1 MIYLDNS
8 ATTKPCPQAVEAMTK
23 AMTENWGNPSAL
35 YAFGIDMARELRS
48 ARHQLAA
55 AMGAEPERVFFTSG
69 GTEADNWAVM
79 GTVKRMGKR
88 GKHIVTTA
96 MEHHAILNCM
106 QELQAQGFE
115 VTYLKPDQMGRISTE
130 DLKAALRKD
139 TILVSIMMVN
149 NEVGSVMPIA
159 QMAKLT
165 HRFCPD
171 AIFHTDAVQGFLKVP
186 FQAKTLGADL
196 ISVSSHKIH
205 GPKGAGAL
213 YISPR
218 LKSFP
223 PLLLGGGQEGG
234 YRSGTEATPAIFSF
248 AAAAEAG
255 AATFREDQERET
267 ALLAGLAQT
276 LSTLPGVVINGAH
289 EAPHI
294 LSVSVPGVPTQ
305 NTINILQDHGIC
317 VSAGSA
323 CAKGHRS
330 HVLTAMGIRPEIIDA
345 TFRVSLSRLN
355 TQEEL
360 DKLVQAIRLDILPR
374 VKAERSGIHE

>member
-8 ATTKPCPQAVEAMTK
+8 ATTKPCIQAVEAMTK

-35 YAFGIDMARELRS
+35 YNFGIDTARELRT

-69 GTEADNWAVM
+69 GTEADNWAIF
-79 GTVKRMGKR
+79 GTVKRLGKR
-88 GKHIVTTA
+88 GKHIITTA
-96 MEHHAILNCM
+96 MEHHAILNCTKDL
-106 QELQAQGFE
+106 EAQGYDI
-115 VTYLKPDQMGRISTE
+115 TYLKPDSMGRISPE
-130 DLKAALRKD
+130 DLKNALRKD

-149 NEVGSVMPIA
+149 NEVGSVMPIS

-165 HRFCPD
+165 HKLCPD
-171 AIFHTDAVQGFLKVP
+171 AIFHTDAVQGFLKIP

-234 YRSGTEATPAIFSF
+234 YRSGTEGTPAIFGF
-248 AAAAEAG
+248 AAAAEAVSK
-255 AATFREDQERET
+255 TFREDIAREKE
-267 ALLAGLAQT
+267 LVSCLVEK
-276 LSTLPGVVINGAH
+276 LSALPGVVLNGAH

-294 LSVSVPGVPTQ
+294 LSVSIPGVPTQ
-305 NTINILQDHGIC
+305 NSINILQDAGIC

-330 HVLTAMGIRPEIIDA
+330 HVLTAMGISPEIIDC
-345 TFRVSLSRLN
+345 TFRVSLCRD
-355 TQEEL
+355 TTIEEL
-360 DKLVQAIRLDILPR
+360 SQLVWTIEQNILPR
-374 VKAERSGIHE
+374 VK

>member
-8 ATTKPCPQAVEAMTK
+8 ATTKPCIQAVEAMTK

-35 YAFGIDMARELRS
+35 YNFGIDTARELRT

-69 GTEADNWAVM
+69 GTEADNWAIF
-79 GTVKRMGKR
+79 GTVKRLGKR
-88 GKHIVTTA
+88 GRHIITTA
-96 MEHHAILNCM
+96 MEHHAILNCTKDL
-106 QELQAQGFE
+106 EAQGYE
-115 VTYLKPDQMGRISTE
+115 VTYLKPDSMGRISPE
-130 DLKAALRKD
+130 DLKNALRKD

-149 NEVGSVMPIA
+149 NEVGSVMPIS

-165 HRFCPD
+165 HKLCPD
-171 AIFHTDAVQGFLKVP
+171 AIFHTDAVQGFLKIP

-234 YRSGTEATPAIFSF
+234 YRSGTEGTPAIFGF
-248 AAAAEAG
+248 AAAAEAVSK
-255 AATFREDQERET
+255 TFREDIAREKE
-267 ALLAGLAQT
+267 LVSCLVEK
-276 LSTLPGVVINGAH
+276 LSALPGVVLNGAH

-294 LSVSVPGVPTQ
+294 LSVSIPGVPTQ
-305 NTINILQDHGIC
+305 NSINILQDAGIC

-330 HVLTAMGIRPEIIDA
+330 HVLSAMGISPEIIDC
-345 TFRVSLSRLN
+345 TFRVSLCRD
-355 TQEEL
+355 TTIEEL
-360 DKLVQAIRLDILPR
+360 TQLVWTIEQNILPR
-374 VKAERSGIHE
+374 VK

>member
-8 ATTKPCPQAVEAMTK
+8 ATTKPCAEAVAAMT
-23 AMTENWGNPSAL
+23 AALTENWGNPSAL
-35 YAFGIDMARELRS
+35 YGFGFDAAKLLREAR
-48 ARHQLAA
+48 QKVAA
-55 AMGAEPERVFFTSG
+55 ALGAEPDRIFFTSG
-69 GTEADNWAVM
+69 GTEADNWAIF
-79 GTVKRMGKR
+79 GTIKRMGKR
-88 GKHIVTTA
+88 GKHIITTA
-96 MEHHAILNCM
+96 IEHHAILNCM
-106 QELQAQGFE
+106 KELETQGFE
-115 VTYLKPDQMGRISTE
+115 VTYLQPDEEGRITL
-130 DLKAALRKD
+130 DALKTALRKD

-149 NEVGSVMPIA
+149 NEAGSVMPIS

-165 HRFCPD
+165 HKICPN

-186 FQAKTLGADL
+186 FAAKTLGADL
-196 ISVSSHKIH
+196 ISISSHKVH

-223 PLLLGGGQEGG
+223 ALLMGGGQESGF
-234 YRSGTEATPAIFSF
+234 RSGTEGTPAIFGF
-248 AAAAEAG
+248 AAACEAISK
-255 AATFREDQERET
+255 TFKADSEREK
-267 ALLAGLAQT
+267 ALLNGLVEKLAT
-276 LSTLPGVVINGAH
+276 LEGIRINGAH

-294 LSVSVPGVPTQ
+294 LSLAIPGVPTQ

-330 HVLTAMGIRPEIIDA
+330 HVLTSMKVPERAMDGS
-345 TFRVSLSRLN
+345 FRVSLCKDT

-360 DKLVQAIRLDILPR
+360 DQLFAVLRDEILPR
-374 VKAERSGIHE
+374 VR

>member
-8 ATTKPCPQAVEAMTK
+8 ATTKPCPEAVEAMTK
-23 AMTENWGNPSAL
+23 ALTENWGNPSAL
-35 YAFGIDMARELRS
+35 YQFGIDTARLLRQ
-48 ARHQLAA
+48 ARHSVAA

-69 GTEADNWAVM
+69 GTEADNWAVF

-88 GKHIVTTA
+88 GKHIITTA

-106 QELQAQGFE
+106 ADLESRGFE
-115 VTYLKPDQMGRISTE
+115 VTYLKPDAMGRVSVE

-165 HRFCPD
+165 HKLCPD
-171 AIFHTDAVQGFLKVP
+171 AFFHTDAVQGFLKIP
-186 FQAKTLGADL
+186 FAAKNLGADL

-234 YRSGTEATPAIFSF
+234 YRSGTEGTPAIMGF
-248 AAAAEAG
+248 AAACSAVN
-255 AATFREDQERET
+255 ATFREDNQRERELISEFSEKFA
-267 ALLAGLAQT
+267 ALE
-276 LSTLPGVVINGAH
+276 GVTVNGSH

-294 LSVSVPGVPTQ
+294 LSLAIPGIPVQ

-330 HVLTAMGIRPEIIDA
+330 HVLTAMGLAPETIDA
-345 TFRVSLSRLN
+345 AFRISLCRD
-355 TQEEL
+355 TTKAEL
-360 DKLVQAIRLDILPR
+360 ELLYDVIRDEVLPR
-374 VKAERSGIHE
+374 VRRI